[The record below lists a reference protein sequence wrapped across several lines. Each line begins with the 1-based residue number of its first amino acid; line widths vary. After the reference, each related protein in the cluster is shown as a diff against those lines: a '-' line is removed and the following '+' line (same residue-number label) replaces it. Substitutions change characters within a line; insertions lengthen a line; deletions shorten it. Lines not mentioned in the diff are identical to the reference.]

1 MKNTRSIALSYGS
14 ERIVLDVNPKRL
26 SVSYPQ
32 IVRKYSLMD
41 GEYAEVGGQAL
52 RTANIETFLPS
63 DKSSMRRQALSQQT
77 VLSTFY
83 DWKKNK
89 RKVRMVVSGM
99 ENGTYYITNLT
110 TTAVE
115 GDEDIY
121 IRLELIECRD
131 I

>member
-1 MKNTRSIALSYGS
+1 
-14 ERIVLDVNPKRL
+14 
-26 SVSYPQ
+26 
-32 IVRKYSLMD
+32 
-41 GEYAEVGGQAL
+41 
-52 RTANIETFLPS
+52 
-63 DKSSMRRQALSQQT
+63 
-77 VLSTFY
+77 
-83 DWKKNK
+83 
-89 RKVRMVVSGM
+89 MVVSGM

>member
-14 ERIVLDVNPKRL
+14 DRIVLDVNPKRL

-32 IVRKYSLMD
+32 TVRRYSLMD
-41 GEYAEVGGQAL
+41 GEYAEIGGQAL
-52 RTANIETFLPS
+52 RSAEIETFLPS
-63 DKSSMRRQALSQQT
+63 DKSSMRRQPFSQQT
-77 VLSTFY
+77 VLNTFY
-83 DWKKNK
+83 GWKKNK
-89 RKVRMVVSGM
+89 RKVRMVISGM

-121 IRLELIECRD
+121 IRLELIECRE